1 MNSFQITNQNLSF
14 ITENK
19 NKNNNSISPKRE
31 SRFPL
36 KKFNYGSKIREKKNY
51 ILYASGTGYERP
63 EYEVYEKGKTIR
75 IIKNKYDISNK
86 YTNRNYKKFIEYEED
101 DENALSNSDNYRYKE
116 TKNIKNENP
125 NLKITTIHKRLGSP
139 RQSRNMNKKIRIKK
153 TENYY
158 CNEGECDNDNPN
170 SRRLNLNL
178 GNDNNDNNEQIRI
191 LKENKSSD
199 YLLSIKNRKQKY
211 TTSQRNTNGE
221 LIQEIIDPDNDYYY
235 NDYQPNEIQTT
246 KDYNSKRNDINT
258 NKYFNNENNIYS
270 KHKIIRLNK
279 KDAQFYNHDNNKI
292 YHNEQDKK
300 NYEKEPY
307 YIGNYGDEDNYESMR
322 QYKKNEDYSNK
333 NRYGYAANDK
343 YQNNKYVNSREYE
356 RYDNYCMND
365 EENEYIDDI
374 SEIKKINCPL
384 HGKISIIIHKN
395 QFGCN

>member
-1 MNSFQITNQNLSF
+1 
-14 ITENK
+14 
-19 NKNNNSISPKRE
+19 
-31 SRFPL
+31 
-36 KKFNYGSKIREKKNY
+36 
-51 ILYASGTGYERP
+51 
-63 EYEVYEKGKTIR
+63 
-75 IIKNKYDISNK
+75 
-86 YTNRNYKKFIEYEED
+86 
-101 DENALSNSDNYRYKE
+101 
-116 TKNIKNENP
+116 
-125 NLKITTIHKRLGSP
+125 
-139 RQSRNMNKKIRIKK
+139 MNKKIRIKK

-158 CNEGECDNDNPN
+158 CDEGECDNPN
-170 SRRLNLNL
+170 SRRLNLH
-178 GNDNNDNNEQIRI
+178 NDKNEQIRI

-211 TTSQRNTNGE
+211 ATSQRNTNGE

-235 NDYQPNEIQTT
+235 NDYEPHEIQTT

-258 NKYFNNENNIYS
+258 NKYFNNENKIYS

-279 KDAQFYNHDNNKI
+279 KDAQFYNRDNNKI
-292 YHNEQDKK
+292 YHNEQDKN